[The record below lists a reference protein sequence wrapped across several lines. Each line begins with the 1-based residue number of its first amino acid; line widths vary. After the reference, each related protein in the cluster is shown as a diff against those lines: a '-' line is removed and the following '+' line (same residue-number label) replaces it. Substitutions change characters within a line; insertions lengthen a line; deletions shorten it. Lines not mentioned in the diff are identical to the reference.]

1 MRYDEEFIV
10 EAQEI
15 KHYNNLTER
24 SVKWLELLALE
35 LKNIANELSEIRKL
49 WENK

>member
-1 MRYDEEFIV
+1 MKYDEEFIT

-24 SVKWLELLALE
+24 GVKWLELFALE
-35 LKNIANELSEIRKL
+35 LKNVANELSEIREIL
-49 WENK
+49 ENK